1 MAKFIQIMEY
11 QTTQIDQ
18 IRGLAE
24 QMEQS
29 GSGSAPRVSVTEDRD
44 RPGHT

>member
-1 MAKFIQIMEY
+1 MAKFVQIMEY

-29 GSGSAPRVSVTEDRD
+29 GSGSAPRAYIVWVCPE
-44 RPGHT
+44 